1 MALMTR
7 CEEQPDREPVLLA
20 DAVATVLD
28 GIGFAS
34 RGEIPAQV
42 RAPDPASGTATTC
55 ALCGSAVVRHRTPG
69 GRWIM
74 IEPGE
79 RPAAAVPAG
88 RRWRV
93 AGDGTAAVLRAAVPS
108 GTCRISHVDV
118 CPAGPPPV
126 ASPVRLA
133 RWRRGT
139 GLSLS

>member
-34 RGEIPAQV
+34 RGDIPAPV
-42 RAPDPASGTATTC
+42 PDPAAGTATTC
-55 ALCGSAVVRHRTPG
+55 ARCGRAALWHRTTG

-79 RPAAAVPAG
+79 RLTAAVPAG

-93 AGDGTAAVLRAAVPS
+93 AGDGTAVDLRSAVPS
-108 GTCRISHVDV
+108 DTCRISHFDV

-126 ASPVRLA
+126 ASPVVPAQWR
-133 RWRRGT
+133 RRGT